1 MNKLHKGILWG
12 LVVNIPVWVAMIFI
26 LISVNN
32 MLVSIKPEV
41 DDFAVWKAELY
52 NHLDQHKRSDRVL
65 CNNTTI
71 INEYERERDP
81 YRPITDPVH
90 ELGCDKCHEEG

>member
-32 MLVSIKPEV
+32 MLVSIKPET

-52 NHLDQHKRSDRVL
+52 RQNVRDYWLDRWTQGESCPAKDVNAVDMTCHLCHKEKL
-65 CNNTTI
+65 
-71 INEYERERDP
+71 
-81 YRPITDPVH
+81 
-90 ELGCDKCHEEG
+90 